1 MPEKRVRSKRGAG
14 PSRSQQR
21 SRPSRPSGPRGGDRA
36 GPSRSQQQQQQ
47 RQQEQRQQQSQR
59 EQRQEQQQRQQQ
71 QRERQQREER
81 ASAREQART
90 RTTRTTQRGGI
101 TAVTPKKDKQ
111 NILSRIKTSI
121 MGGGVGGDP
130 TIDTKEFAKTQPVG
144 QHKLRTQYE
153 RLKAKYGPGWEGTT
167 QAQELV
173 NYLKGVPV
181 TRGGGMG
188 ARDPGYGGGAIPTG
202 PAEAAR
208 QRILEEMS
216 TRAGRPGGGGIS
228 ALKGMDPKFLRQ
240 GLTGDQYFN
249 FRQQLMQSDPS
260 AYEKAFP
267 WSSGKGVRG
276 LMKFAPGIGTAA
288 RLAKGAFGKAQEGTM
303 GLKSGILSLFNRA
316 QGAVSPAVS
325 DQQGKVRNVQYEDVW
340 MDDKSDFWR
349 MMYDRMTKEEGMT
362 DEQAKRRMGEIS
374 QSSNFVGTYGGIPEE
389 FNVPFPGYEQNQVQ
403 GVIGGMNQP
412 IGQGQMAPSALTP
425 GGALE
430 MSPMTQQLQFQQPNW
445 QQWNQNVGRFPG
457 VR

>member
-90 RTTRTTQRGGI
+90 RPTRTTQRGGI

-316 QGAVSPAVS
+316 QGAVSPAGGQAVS
-325 DQQGKVRNVQYEDVW
+325 SG
-340 MDDKSDFWR
+340 DFSSYGTEQFPQAGQTWSGI
-349 MMYDRMTKEEGMT
+349 YDRLISEQGMT
-362 DEQAKRRMGEIS
+362 DAQAKQRMAEMS
-374 QSSNFVGTYGGIPEE
+374 QSGSAQTFGPVPPEFSLDFQE
-389 FNVPFPGYEQNQVQ
+389 ASLPSQ

-412 IGQGQMAPSALTP
+412 IGQGQVAPSALTP
-425 GGALE
+425 GGAFA
-430 MSPMTQQLQFQQPNW
+430 MSPMTQQLRFQQPNW

-457 VR
+457 IR